1 MHLIYI
7 RKRGKR
13 YTEFLCIF
21 YTKFLYHEKKQVK
34 AIKKKLIV
42 AVKKVMT
49 DNNAGLISKIEKDLK
64 ESIKEI
70 SRKAVEETA

>member
-1 MHLIYI
+1 M
-7 RKRGKR
+7 K
-13 YTEFLCIF
+13 
-21 YTKFLYHEKKQVK
+21 KKQVK

-42 AVKKVMT
+42 AVKKVMA

-64 ESIKEI
+64 ESINEI